1 MTNIPPSLKRNWIL
15 AALMMTMFLAAMDIA
30 VISTVIPEIVR
41 DIGGFKIF
49 SWVFSIYLL
58 TQTATIPLYGKL
70 SDLYGRKKILLAG
83 ISIFL
88 MGSALSAAAWNIYAL
103 IVFRGIQGIGAGSI
117 MATVSTI
124 AGDIYTIK
132 ERAKI
137 QGWLSSVWGVSA
149 ILGPVLG
156 GGLTELFNWRWIF
169 LINLPVGIVAGIL
182 IFIFLKEK
190 VRKQTAEIDYAG
202 AISIFAMLTT
212 LIIFLLNG
220 GQIWSWFSFQSI
232 AFFIAFV
239 LLTVLT
245 ILVERRAKSPIIP
258 GWVLTNRTFLGSNLA
273 VIGLGIA
280 MMGPQTYFPTFMQTS
295 LGYNIILSG
304 LVLASMS
311 IGWPTASALSGR
323 LYLRIGFR
331 NTELI
336 GSVIMIF
343 SCIAFLFIPWPQP
356 IYMLVITMV
365 LLGAGFGLI
374 STPTVVGIQSVVGWE
389 ERGVVTGIN
398 QFGRYLGQS
407 LGAAIFGAIFN
418 FTYGKELDQS
428 GMTISRDMEDVIE
441 QLHHPGLSDSVKETI
456 RLAINTANHHIFYGV
471 LFFGLLTFFV
481 IWLLV
486 PRRLKIHQSQS

>member
-1 MTNIPPSLKRNWIL
+1 MTLIPPDLKRNWIL

-30 VISTVIPEIVR
+30 IISTVIPEIVR

-70 SDLYGRKKILLAG
+70 SDLYGRKKILLTG
-83 ISIFL
+83 ITIFL
-88 MGSALSAAAWNIYAL
+88 IGSALCAAAWNIHSL

-124 AGDIYTIK
+124 AGDIYTIR

-137 QGWLSSVWGVSA
+137 QGWLSSVWGISA

-156 GGLTELFNWRWIF
+156 GGLAELFNWRWIF
-169 LINLPVGIVAGIL
+169 LINLPGGVIAGIL
-182 IFIFLKEK
+182 ISLFLKEK
-190 VRKQTAEIDYAG
+190 IQKQKVEIDYAG
-202 AISIFAMLTT
+202 AFSIFGMLTA

-220 GQIWSWFSFQSI
+220 GQIWPWLSLPSLIFFT
-232 AFFIAFV
+232 AFI

-245 ILVERRAKSPIIP
+245 IIIERRARSPIIP
-258 GWVLTNRTFLGSNLA
+258 GWVLTDKTFLGSNLA
-273 VIGLGIA
+273 VAGLGIA

-295 LGYNIILSG
+295 LGYSIILSG

-336 GSVIMIF
+336 GAIVMIL
-343 SCIAFLFIPWPQP
+343 SCISFLLIPWPQP
-356 IYMLVITMV
+356 VWILVINMIF
-365 LLGAGFGLI
+365 LGAGFGLI

-389 ERGVVTGIN
+389 KRGVVTGIN

-418 FTYGKELDQS
+418 FTYGKELDS
-428 GMTISRDMEDVIE
+428 SRLDISKEMEITVE
-441 QLHHPGLSDSVKETI
+441 RLHHPETPEKIKNTI
-456 RLAINTANHHIFYGV
+456 RLAVNTANHHIFYGMLILGV
-471 LFFGLLTFFV
+471 LTFLV
-481 IWLLV
+481 VLLLI
-486 PRRLKIHQSQS
+486 PKRLKIHQSQS